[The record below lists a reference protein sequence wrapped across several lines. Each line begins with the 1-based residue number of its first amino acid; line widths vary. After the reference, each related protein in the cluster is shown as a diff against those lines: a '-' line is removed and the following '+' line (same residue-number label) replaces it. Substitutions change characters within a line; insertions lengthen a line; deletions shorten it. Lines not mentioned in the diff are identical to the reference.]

1 MTTAIVTRESL
12 QQMLS
17 NKNEAYVQHVVGR
30 ALVAI
35 FERQTKE
42 ERNSNDT
49 KVNNDIGF
57 SGADAK
63 SGSLTAKSY
72 LKNKKLEKWQVE
84 KWLKPQKNGFA
95 RLTKYHK
102 QLNEIAVEKAAQQ
115 HIQQYRAA
123 SNGE

>member
-1 MTTAIVTRESL
+1 MAALVTRESI
-12 QQMLS
+12 QAML
-17 NKNEAYVQHVVGR
+17 NNPNPVYVQNVIGR

-35 FERQTKE
+35 FERQTQD

-49 KVNNDIGF
+49 KIDNMIGF

-63 SGSLTAKSY
+63 SGSLTAKSF
-72 LKNKKLEKWQVE
+72 LKNKRLEQWQLD

-95 RLTKYHK
+95 RITKYHK

-115 HIQQYRAA
+115 RINQYRAA
-123 SNGE
+123 SKGE